1 MTADY
6 DNDLLREGIL
16 RFKAGELDSARRFF
30 VRALDVAD
38 DTQTRAAACFYLS
51 QLTDDPKKKRH
62 YLEETLGMDP
72 VHAGARRALAILDG
86 RLKPEE
92 IIDPDALPAPA
103 PGVVNVDADRFT
115 CPKCGGRMVY
125 AADGKSL
132 TCEFCA
138 RTQPLGD
145 QIAGEQDF
153 FAAMASSRGHATAVS
168 TQVFHCQGCGAEFI
182 LEAQEL
188 SAACAWCGSPHV
200 VRQSR
205 LLSAPDAILPFG
217 FDQKE
222 AARCLQSWVEKK
234 ALEPA
239 GSLPLLHP
247 LYLPVWTFDIVG
259 TIPWSGKVYRNQ
271 QLVPVSGEEAAYYY
285 NIVVPAAK
293 KYSRLFSALLE
304 GINFSVTAPYDP
316 RYLAGWPAEVPAIS
330 LSDAALEARRIA
342 VERVRRLMHSEHGV
356 VEDLRYQS
364 SAIAVD
370 AYHLVLV
377 PLWLAEVPQ
386 AGDSIPVMIDGV
398 TGVVHGETPGRGLLG
413 WLGDLFGA

>member
-1 MTADY
+1 M
-6 DNDLLREGIL
+6 
-16 RFKAGELDSARRFF
+16 
-30 VRALDVAD
+30 
-38 DTQTRAAACFYLS
+38 
-51 QLTDDPKKKRH
+51 
-62 YLEETLGMDP
+62 
-72 VHAGARRALAILDG
+72 
-86 RLKPEE
+86 
-92 IIDPDALPAPA
+92 
-103 PGVVNVDADRFT
+103 
-115 CPKCGGRMVY
+115 
-125 AADGKSL
+125 
-132 TCEFCA
+132 
-138 RTQPLGD
+138 
-145 QIAGEQDF
+145 
-153 FAAMASSRGHATAVS
+153 
-168 TQVFHCQGCGAEFI
+168 
-182 LEAQEL
+182 
-188 SAACAWCGSPHV
+188 
-200 VRQSR
+200 
-205 LLSAPDAILPFG
+205 
-217 FDQKE
+217 
-222 AARCLQSWVEKK
+222 EKK

-239 GSLPLLHP
+239 GSLPLPRP

-370 AYHLVLV
+370 AYRLVLV
-377 PLWLAEVPQ
+377 PLWLAEVALSR
-386 AGDSIPVMIDGV
+386 AGTGTTSSRAGTGTDSKGISIPVVVDGV
-398 TGVVHGETPGRGLLG
+398 TGAVYGEPPGRGLRG